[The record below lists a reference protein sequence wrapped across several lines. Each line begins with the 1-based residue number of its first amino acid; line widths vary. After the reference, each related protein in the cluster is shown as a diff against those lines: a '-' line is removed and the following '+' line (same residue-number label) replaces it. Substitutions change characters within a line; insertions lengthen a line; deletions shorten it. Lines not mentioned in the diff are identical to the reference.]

1 MSVYVCMDHSGTLFP
16 SSHPTDLLLD
26 ITTFFE
32 GPESDRFAKWWTDL
46 TQEGRL
52 EMMVKARQLI
62 LTVRVRVR
70 VRVCACACI

>member
-1 MSVYVCMDHSGTLFP
+1 MGHTGTLLPF
-16 SSHPTDLLLD
+16 SHSTDLLLD

-32 GPESDRFAKWWTDL
+32 GPESDRFATWWTDL

-62 LTVRVRVR
+62 LTVRVRARACVR
-70 VRVCACACI
+70 AYDTACQLGL